1 SCRRWRRAGDGR
13 LRAGFA
19 TRRNKPSG
27 YGQSKPRVGPV
38 TFLFQQDYSA
48 IRRVLSA
55 SAGTFFIG
63 MDRRFALVLQY
74 RQPKPHKSSLPL
86 AAVESHASGIR
97 VQNLQA
103 LGYIGHADTRAA
115 KSTRAL

>member
-1 SCRRWRRAGDGR
+1 
-13 LRAGFA
+13 
-19 TRRNKPSG
+19 
-27 YGQSKPRVGPV
+27 
-38 TFLFQQDYSA
+38 
-48 IRRVLSA
+48 
-55 SAGTFFIG
+55 
-63 MDRRFALVLQY
+63 MDRRFAFVLQY
-74 RQPKPHKSSLPL
+74 GKPQPHESALPL